1 MKSFV
6 FPYYISFGK
15 LDSISCEIELNI
27 SDKDAKRLEK
37 SAKEGGR
44 LRLNEDEDISDL
56 YDKVYRKIIQFEKE
70 ALSLDPSP
78 VRDFLSWEENFDE
91 DLPITDEQVDYYLD
105 HLTIG
110 VNYPEEFQLLERTKA
125 RKKKQ
130 TTCDSITIDR
140 SEAQEF
146 VYTKNNKDK
155 IVFIDD
161 GETLYFVPLK
171 YTGTFTIPSTVKRL
185 EGDLIFNPFS
195 KHKQISEVIVEE
207 GLTEI
212 PDWAFDGCDSLER
225 IVIPGSVK
233 RIGFNAFTKCSR
245 LKHVELSEGI
255 TEIDS
260 SAFRF
265 CFDLEE
271 LTIPASVEEVSMHI
285 TSYQAGIRKLL
296 IEGMTTEIDDT
307 LCRGDEWERIAVYV
321 KLGSVAESF
330 VKEHGIKY
338 EALAL

>member
-195 KHKQISEVIVEE
+195 KHKQTMDTKVGMPIPFYSITKAIRTSLPSIILMILGEVLLHLRFMMSIQIHFLSSKKSYEKTIICPI
-207 GLTEI
+207 L
-212 PDWAFDGCDSLER
+212 WYFRER
-225 IVIPGSVK
+225 MG
-233 RIGFNAFTKCSR
+233 
-245 LKHVELSEGI
+245 
-255 TEIDS
+255 
-260 SAFRF
+260 
-265 CFDLEE
+265 
-271 LTIPASVEEVSMHI
+271 
-285 TSYQAGIRKLL
+285 
-296 IEGMTTEIDDT
+296 
-307 LCRGDEWERIAVYV
+307 
-321 KLGSVAESF
+321 
-330 VKEHGIKY
+330 KY
-338 EALAL
+338 I